1 MIRINHKNT
10 NRLINEKSPYL
21 LQHALNPVDWYPWG
35 EEAFDRATEENKPV
49 FLSIGY
55 ATCHWCHVM
64 EKESFEDDLVAK
76 KLNEHFISVK
86 VDREERPDVDSLYMT
101 VCQALTGH
109 GGWPLTI
116 IMTPDKKPFFA
127 GTYFPRERKYGRPGL
142 LDILESVRKM
152 WEDEPD
158 KLVDAANSITDQIT
172 EQINVLRPG
181 EINEQTIRHALE
193 NYKAIFDRQYGGF
206 GEAPKFP
213 SAHNLSLLLR
223 LHKRYQD
230 AEALEMAEKTL
241 EAMVRGGLYDHIG
254 YGFARY
260 STDEKWLVP
269 HFEKM
274 LYDNALLATAYIEA
288 YLTTGTP
295 LYRDVAEQIFT
306 YILRDMTDPEGGFY
320 SAEDADSEGVEGKFY
335 VWTPDEVKEVLGER
349 EGEDFCLLYDI
360 KEVGNFEGRSI
371 PNLIKPGFS
380 ESWFKQ
386 PADDLARWIEASRQK
401 LFAAR
406 ELRVHP
412 SKDDKI
418 LTSWNGLMIAAFAQG
433 YRAFGE
439 EAYLQAAERAVMFI
453 EKHLVNSEGRL
464 LARYR
469 DGEAKYTA
477 YVDDYASVIYG
488 LLELYDATF
497 ELTYLE
503 RASELCRDMVRWY
516 WDEENGGFYMNAHDS
531 EQLLM
536 RMKELYDGAMPSGN
550 SMAAYVMQRLALMTG
565 DEELRQLADRQI
577 EVFAGDVTRYPN
589 GYAMFMHAVLLAVG
603 PTREIVIAAGGDEEK
618 TRLFI
623 KELHRRFLP
632 QTAVI
637 LYEAEENGDRARKI
651 MPGLAGKEPLHGQT
665 AVYVCENFACHAP
678 VTDVQEL
685 ARQLES

>member
-1 MIRINHKNT
+1 
-10 NRLINEKSPYL
+10 
-21 LQHALNPVDWYPWG
+21 
-35 EEAFDRATEENKPV
+35 
-49 FLSIGY
+49 
-55 ATCHWCHVM
+55 M
-64 EKESFEDDLVAK
+64 EHESFEDETVAK

-142 LDILESVRKM
+142 LDILESVREM

-158 KLVDAANSITDQIT
+158 QLVDAANSITDQIT
-172 EQINVLRPG
+172 QQVNVLRPG
-181 EINEQTIRHALE
+181 EINEQTIRQALE
-193 NYKAIFDRQYGGF
+193 NYIATYDRQYGGF

-213 SAHNLSLLLR
+213 SAHNISLLLR
-223 LHKRYQD
+223 LYKRYQD
-230 AEALEMAEKTL
+230 VEALEMAEKTL
-241 EAMVRGGLYDHIG
+241 EAMYRGGLYDHIG

-288 YLTTGTP
+288 YLVTGTP
-295 LYRDVAEQIFT
+295 FYRDVAEQIFT
-306 YILRDMTDPEGGFY
+306 YVLRDMTDPEGGFY

-360 KEVGNFEGRSI
+360 TERGNFEGKSI
-371 PNLIKPGFS
+371 PNLIKPSFN
-380 ESWFKQ
+380 ESWFKET
-386 PADDLARWIEASRQK
+386 ADDLAERIEASRQK

-412 SKDDKI
+412 GKDDKI

-439 EAYLQAAERAVMFI
+439 EAYLQAAESAITFI

-477 YVDDYASVIYG
+477 YVDDYSTVIYG

-497 ELTYLE
+497 ELAYLE
-503 RASELCRDMVRWY
+503 RALELCRDMVRWY

-550 SMAAYVMQRLALMTG
+550 SMAAYVMQRLARMTG

-603 PTREIVIAAGGDEEK
+603 PSREIVIAAGGDEEK

-623 KELHRRFLP
+623 EELHRRFLP
-632 QTAVI
+632 QTALI
-637 LYEAEENGDRARKI
+637 LYEAGEDGDQARKI
-651 MPGLAGKEPLHGQT
+651 MPGLSGKEPLNGQT

-678 VTDVQEL
+678 VTDVQKL
-685 ARQLES
+685 VNQLES